1 MFQKCLEKRNIGSI
15 GRGRGRLWVGCKL
28 ARPESLYARLRS
40 LYTVPGCFRSTAE
53 AYKAVGRAL
62 EWDIL
67 GKPEDETAMAQY
79 QGDSGTLAERRWEA
93 LTFHMPEKEESSF
106 WLRLW
111 SSGVAHPPHFAHPL
125 AWGMQS

>member
-1 MFQKCLEKRNIGSI
+1 MAK
-15 GRGRGRLWVGCKL
+15 
-28 ARPESLYARLRS
+28 PESLYARLRS

-106 WLRLW
+106 WLRLCLW
-111 SSGVAHPPHFAHPL
+111 SSGVAHPPHFAHPI

>member
-1 MFQKCLEKRNIGSI
+1 MGGVQIGQ
-15 GRGRGRLWVGCKL
+15 
-28 ARPESLYARLRS
+28 ARILVCSSPQPVYC
-40 LYTVPGCFRSTAE
+40 TWFFRSTAE

-106 WLRLW
+106 WLRLCLW
-111 SSGVAHPPHFAHPL
+111 SSGVAHPPHFEHPIV
-125 AWGMQS
+125 WGMQF